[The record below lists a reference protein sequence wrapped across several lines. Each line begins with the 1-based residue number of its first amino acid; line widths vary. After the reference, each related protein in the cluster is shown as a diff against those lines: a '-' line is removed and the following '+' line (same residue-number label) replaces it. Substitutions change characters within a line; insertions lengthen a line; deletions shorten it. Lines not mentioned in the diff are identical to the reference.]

1 MCKIHTA
8 DNQFLKEI
16 SGFQGGWWYFS
27 FKEFYYKSES
37 PIFFLFADQ
46 VMSICITNYVY
57 KYFVVSIYVISIWF
71 KMSALTGQ

>member
-8 DNQFLKEI
+8 EKQIFERNIRF
-16 SGFQGGWWYFS
+16 SGGGG

-37 PIFFLFADQ
+37 PIFFLFAYQ
-46 VMSICITNYVY
+46 VMSICITSYVY
-57 KYFVVSIYVISIWF
+57 KYFVVSIYVLSIWF

>member
-16 SGFQGGWWYFS
+16 SGFPGEGVFF

-46 VMSICITNYVY
+46 VMSICITSYVY
-57 KYFVVSIYVISIWF
+57 KYFVVSIYVLSIWF